1 LMPTLEP
8 ALLALLQTGPGLL
21 PGLPVKLTPEL
32 LLLVG
37 PWLLALMAW
46 LETSLPI
53 GLLVPAGV
61 ALALGAFLAHE
72 GYLSLPHVILAA
84 GLGGVAGDWTGYW
97 LGRRW
102 RTSVFQWAPGV
113 AGRLARRHEA
123 PTARVIRGRPLW
135 AVSVARTVSFVRT
148 LMPAAV
154 GRSGMPFGRFVVF
167 DALGIMGWLALYV
180 GVGILAGA
188 SWRVASKV
196 LGTGWALVFVL
207 VATIAVVV
215 GRTRAR
221 RVARAGAAPGTPP
234 GPDSTPPCP

>member
-8 ALLALLQTGPGLL
+8 ALLALLQAGPGLL

-72 GYLSLPHVILAA
+72 GYLSMPQVILAA

-97 LGRRW
+97 LGRTW
-102 RTSVFQWAPGV
+102 KVSVFQWAPGV

-123 PTARVIRGRPLW
+123 PTARIIQKRPFW
-135 AVSVARTVSFVRT
+135 AVSLGRTVSFVRT

-167 DALGIMGWLALYV
+167 DAVGVLGWLALYV

-188 SWRVASKV
+188 SWRVASG
-196 LGTGWALVFVL
+196 LMGTGWALVFILAVT
-207 VATIAVVV
+207 VGVVV
-215 GRTRAR
+215 GRVRAR
-221 RVARAGAAPGTPP
+221 RSQGEVVGPG
-234 GPDSTPPCP
+234 

>member
-1 LMPTLEP
+1 MPTLEM
-8 ALLALLQTGPGLL
+8 ALLVLLQAGPGLL

-72 GYLSLPHVILAA
+72 GYLSLPQVILAA
-84 GLGGVAGDWTGYW
+84 GLGGMAGDWTGYW
-97 LGRRW
+97 LGRTW
-102 RTSVFQWAPGV
+102 KTSVFQWAPGV
-113 AGRLARRHEA
+113 VGRLARRYEA
-123 PTARVIRGRPLW
+123 PTARVIQKRPFW
-135 AVSVARTVSFVRT
+135 AVSLGRTVSFVRT

-154 GRSGMPFGRFVVF
+154 GRSGMPFGRFVVY
-167 DALGIMGWLALYV
+167 DAFGVMGWLALYV

-196 LGTGWALVFVL
+196 LGTGWALVFIL
-207 VATIAVVV
+207 VTTIALVV
-215 GRTRAR
+215 GRVRAR
-221 RVARAGAAPGTPP
+221 RGTRAGAVSAAPLE
-234 GPDSTPPCP
+234 PDSGSPG

>member
-1 LMPTLEP
+1 MPFLELTL
-8 ALLALLQTGPGLL
+8 LVLLQAGPGLL
-21 PGLPVKLTPEL
+21 PGLPIKLTPEL

-72 GYLSLPHVILAA
+72 GYLSLPQVILAA
-84 GLGGVAGDWTGYW
+84 GLGGMAGDWTGYW
-97 LGRRW
+97 LGRIW
-102 RTSVFQWAPGV
+102 KTSVFQWAPGMV
-113 AGRLARRHEA
+113 GRLARRHEA
-123 PTARVIRGRPLW
+123 PTARVIRGRPFW
-135 AVSVARTVSFVRT
+135 AVSMARTVSFVRT

-167 DALGIMGWLALYV
+167 DALGVVGWLALYV

-196 LGTGWALVFVL
+196 LGTGWALLFIL
-207 VATIAVVV
+207 VATVAAVV
-215 GRTRAR
+215 GRARAR
-221 RVARAGAAPGTPP
+221 RAPAPRSGEPVSPGSDPVPP
-234 GPDSTPPCP
+234 AP